1 MYSDCFAVSIVISL
15 LASFASFLM
24 LLLLNP
30 PFTHVFDDHVFCSF
44 SSIPFYYFIYPFF
57 HFLFVPSQETI
68 LHSVQF
74 LSLS

>member
-1 MYSDCFAVSIVISL
+1 MF
-15 LASFASFLM
+15 
-24 LLLLNP
+24 LLLNP

-44 SSIPFYYFIYPFF
+44 SPIPFYYFIYPFF